1 MAASRSEEADLF
13 NRFTL
18 AAGKDSHKPIFLR
31 AISVLAIVYLTYYIG
46 WRVTA
51 TLNPDALVFSWV
63 LVLAEAFGVLSYI
76 VFAWMTQ
83 DTSPTRLYHRP
94 RPGLT
99 VDILIP
105 TYDESLDIL
114 EATLVGC
121 NQISYPHHTYIL
133 DDGQRSAVK
142 DLTLRMGCQYLV
154 RETSEHAKAGN
165 INAALPRTSGEFVV
179 ILDADTVPQRGFLN
193 RTLGY
198 FDDPRLAVIQM
209 PQEFYNRDSMQHD
222 RQSAGWHEQSLFF
235 RVIQPGKNH
244 SSSAFW
250 CGSPSIIRRRALDD
264 IGGVA
269 TSTITEDI
277 HTSVRWHSRGWRS
290 YFLNETLAFGIAP
303 QTLRAFLVQRLR
315 WASGTMQ
322 LYGSAESPLRIP
334 GLTLRQRISYVASFM
349 AYFEAFQK
357 LVLLAAPVVII
368 VFNVLPMRVNMVD
381 FVVRWVPYFLI
392 SILASVAGGRG
403 HFRYF
408 QTEKYSILKMLI
420 FIQSTATLLTRK
432 PLKFVV
438 TPKSAGSAV
447 YRAERQSLVGYFII
461 QVTLTAAVIYGLIR
475 TFSWDAGRPGLE
487 AMAVIV
493 SWALYNAFIVL
504 GGISDVLGRSHER
517 LQSRFPVDIHG
528 ELVRHPG
535 SIPFAR
541 VHVRDLSITGVG
553 FTAAAPDL
561 LPRIADFSLTLHSY
575 RGKRIV
581 LPLAWPRTRVTHADG
596 SSDFGVPFAHVDTLS
611 RRRLFEFIFVDMPE
625 RWQDPTTRPGVGG
638 EPAGVRQ
645 PSLRSPVPA
654 PEPIPVRVS

>member
-1 MAASRSEEADLF
+1 LF
-13 NRFTL
+13 NTL
-18 AAGKDSHKPIFLR
+18 ALTQGRDSHKPVFLR
-31 AISVLAIVYLTYYIG
+31 VISVLAIAYLVYYIG
-46 WRVTA
+46 WRVVA

-63 LVLAEAFGVLSYI
+63 LVLAEAFGVISYI

-94 RPGLT
+94 RSGLT

-105 TYDESLDIL
+105 TFDESLEIL

-133 DDGQRSAVK
+133 DDGQRAAVK
-142 DLTLRMGCQYLV
+142 ELTLSLGCQYLV

-179 ILDADTVPQRGFLN
+179 ILDADTVPQRGLLH

-198 FDDPRLAVIQM
+198 FEDPRLAFIQM
-209 PQEFYNRDSMQHD
+209 PQEFYNRDSIQHD
-222 RQSAGWHEQSLFF
+222 RQSASWHEQSLFF

-244 SSSAFW
+244 SNSAFW
-250 CGSPSIIRRRALDD
+250 CGSPSIIRRSALDD

-277 HTSVRWHSRGWRS
+277 HTSVRWHSRGWTS

-322 LYGSAESPLRIP
+322 LYRSAESPLRIT
-334 GLTLRQRISYVASFM
+334 GLTLRQRVSYFASFM

-368 VFNVLPMRVNMVD
+368 VFNVFPMRVNMLD
-381 FVVRWVPYFLI
+381 FALRWVPYFLI
-392 SILASVAGGRG
+392 SIVASVVGGRG

-420 FIQSTATLLTRK
+420 FIQSTATLFTRK
-432 PLKFVV
+432 PLKFWV
-438 TPKSAGSAV
+438 TPKDAGPSV
-447 YRAERQSLVGYFII
+447 YAAERRSLVSYFIL
-461 QVTLTAAVIYGLIR
+461 QAALTATVIYGLVRI
-475 TFSWDAGRPGLE
+475 FSWDTRVPGVE
-487 AMAVIV
+487 ALTVIV
-493 SWALYNAFIVL
+493 SWALYNAFVVL
-504 GGISDVLGRSHER
+504 GGISDVLSRSHER
-517 LQSRFPVDIHG
+517 QQARFPVNTQG
-528 ELVRHPG
+528 ELAQDA
-535 SIPFAR
+535 SSTPFAR
-541 VHVRDLSITGVG
+541 VHVRDLSVNGVG
-553 FTAAAPDL
+553 FTAVAPDI
-561 LPRIADFSLTLHSY
+561 LPRIGDFVLTLHSY
-575 RGKRIV
+575 HGKRIV
-581 LPLAWPRTRVTHADG
+581 LPLAWPHARASHVDG

-611 RRRLFEFIFVDMPE
+611 RRRLFEFLFVDMPE
-625 RWQDPTTRPGVGG
+625 RWVDSATQVRVGG
-638 EPAGVRQ
+638 EPAGLQ
-645 PSLRSPVPA
+645 LPALILPVPV
-654 PEPIPVRVS
+654 PEAIPVPVRRRVT